1 MRLWYL
7 LQNLGKLTKKGK
19 DSLDISSED
28 RERNKFARMLKRII
42 ETTYL
47 VSLTNAVKSLIA
59 GM

>member
-7 LQNLGKLTKKGK
+7 LQNIGKFTKKGQ

-42 ETTYL
+42 QTTYL

>member
-7 LQNLGKLTKKGK
+7 LQNIGKFTKKGK
-19 DSLDISSED
+19 DSVDISSED

-42 ETTYL
+42 QTTYL

>member
-19 DSLDISSED
+19 NSLDISSED

-42 ETTYL
+42 QTTYL
-47 VSLTNAVKSLIA
+47 
-59 GM
+59 